1 MKSRPSFFASLC
13 PLSHRRKS
21 VAVLVLLAA
30 ASSLHAQTPKYWNT
44 TTGLWNT
51 AGNWNSAADGTGT
64 TGAPANSQTDN
75 SAVFSV
81 ANGNTTA
88 ELSTAR
94 SIHGITFNN
103 TGTTAIN
110 TDGAANRALTL
121 GAGGLTLNAG
131 AGAVTFGTT
140 TANFRVTFTLG
151 ADQTW
156 TNNSS
161 NAQGFNAN
169 NTISTN
175 GRVLTLDG
183 AAAFGFA
190 SNGIRL
196 AGTGSTIKIGTGGLF
211 IASNT
216 QSGDFTLNSGGVSV
230 QNNTNAFGTGV
241 LKINGGSISSTGGNR
256 TFGNS
261 AYELNGT
268 VLLTGGSGQSLTFA
282 TGGVSLLAN
291 SSINVTTITANMNT
305 GISGDGFGL
314 TKGNSGTLNLNAE
327 NTYTGATLV
336 SAGTLLVNG
345 SLGASAVTVEN
356 GATFGGSGSIGST
369 LALGATSSFQV
380 VDMNDAL
387 SVTGSIT
394 FGSGFGITN
403 LLGID
408 WDSVSLNTSHTV
420 ISTSQTFGTSD
431 LANFGFDNRVAVGS
445 LGREAY
451 FTNGSLSVVVI
462 PEPGAALLGGLGML
476 ALLRRRRTA

>member
-1 MKSRPSFFASLC
+1 
-13 PLSHRRKS
+13 
-21 VAVLVLLAA
+21 
-30 ASSLHAQTPKYWNT
+30 
-44 TTGLWNT
+44 
-51 AGNWNSAADGTGT
+51 
-64 TGAPANSQTDN
+64 
-75 SAVFSV
+75 
-81 ANGNTTA
+81 
-88 ELSTAR
+88 
-94 SIHGITFNN
+94 
-103 TGTTAIN
+103 
-110 TDGAANRALTL
+110 
-121 GAGGLTLNAG
+121 
-131 AGAVTFGTT
+131 
-140 TANFRVTFTLG
+140 
-151 ADQTW
+151 
-156 TNNSS
+156 
-161 NAQGFNAN
+161 
-169 NTISTN
+169 
-175 GRVLTLDG
+175 
-183 AAAFGFA
+183 
-190 SNGIRL
+190 
-196 AGTGSTIKIGTGGLF
+196 
-211 IASNT
+211 
-216 QSGDFTLNSGGVSV
+216 LNSGGVSL

-268 VLLTGGSGQSLTFA
+268 VLLTGGTGQSLTFA

-291 SSINVTTITANMNT
+291 STINVTTITANMNT
-305 GISGDGFGL
+305 AISGDGFGL

-431 LANFGFDNRVAVGS
+431 IANFGFDNRVAVGS

>member
-1 MKSRPSFFASLC
+1 
-13 PLSHRRKS
+13 LSHRRKAS
-21 VAVLVLLAA
+21 AVLILLAA

-51 AGNWNSAADGTGT
+51 AGNWNSAADGSGT

-88 ELSTAR
+88 QLSTAR
-94 SIHGITFNN
+94 SIQGITFNN

-110 TDGAANRALTL
+110 TDGAANRVLTL
-121 GAGGLTLNAG
+121 GGGGLTLNAG
-131 AGAVTFGTT
+131 AGAVSFGTT
-140 TANFRVTFTLG
+140 TNNQRVTFTLG
-151 ADQTW
+151 EDQTW

-161 NAQGFNAN
+161 NALGFNTN

-175 GRVLTLDG
+175 GKILTLDG
-183 AAAFGFA
+183 TGAFGFA

-196 AGTGSTIKIGTGGLF
+196 AGTGSTIKNGNGGLF

-268 VLLTGGSGQSLTFA
+268 VLLSGGTDTQSLTFG
-282 TGGVSLLAN
+282 TGAVSLFAN
-291 SSINVTTITANMNT
+291 STINVSTITANMNT
-305 GISGDGFGL
+305 AISGDGFGL
-314 TKGNSGTLNLNAE
+314 TKGNDGTLNLNAD

-356 GATFGGSGSIGST
+356 GATFGGSGTIGST
-369 LALGATSSFQV
+369 LDLGATSSFHV
-380 VDMNDAL
+380 VDLNDAL
-387 SVTGSIT
+387 GVTGTIT
-394 FGSGFGITN
+394 FGSGFGIAN

-408 WDSVSLNTSHTV
+408 WDSVALNTSHTI
-420 ISTSQTFGTSD
+420 ISTSQTFSTSD
-431 LANFGFDNRVAVGS
+431 IANFGFDNRVAVGS

-451 FTNGSLSVVVI
+451 FTDGSLSVVVI